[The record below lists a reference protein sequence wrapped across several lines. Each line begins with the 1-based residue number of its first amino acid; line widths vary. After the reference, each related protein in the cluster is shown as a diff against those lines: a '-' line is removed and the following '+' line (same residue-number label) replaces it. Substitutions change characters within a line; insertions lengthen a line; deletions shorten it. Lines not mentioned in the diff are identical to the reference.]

1 MLLMHDVT
9 AHNAS
14 VAIDNECSITTFTYR
29 ADIALR
35 YSRHLVAVGKLVVL
49 LLLHI
54 VSHDTLVGHYRPEV
68 FMTVDKHLRRDVA
81 LYAHA
86 AIDLLHVAFEALRL
100 RMIDAH
106 S

>member
-1 MLLMHDVT
+1 MLLMHDVA
-9 AHNAS
+9 AHDAP
-14 VAIDNECSITTFTYR
+14 VAIDDECSFTTFTNR
-29 ADIALR
+29 ADITLR
-35 YSRHLVAVGKLVVL
+35 HSCHLVAVGKLVVL

-54 VSHDTLVGHYRPEV
+54 VSHDTLVRNYRPEV
-68 FMTVDKHLRRDVA
+68 FMTVDKHLRRGVA

-86 AIDLLHVAFEALRL
+86 TIDLLHVAFEALRL